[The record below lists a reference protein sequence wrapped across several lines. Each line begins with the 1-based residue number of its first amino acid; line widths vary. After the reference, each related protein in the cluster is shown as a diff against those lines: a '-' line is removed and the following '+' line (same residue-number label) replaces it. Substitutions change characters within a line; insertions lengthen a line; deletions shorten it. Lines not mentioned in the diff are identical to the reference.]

1 LNNLHESCLRAVA
14 TLSLL
19 LLSVTNTFA
28 AEPTNPKK
36 MDAQVKAITKSAILI
51 DTHNDIPSFTID
63 GADIGAAPKNHTDI
77 PRLRQGGVG
86 AVFFSVYVDA
96 KYVNG
101 NHAANR
107 ALQMIDTVYHDIINR
122 YPNDFMLALSADD
135 IEKAHRK
142 HKIAALMG
150 IEGGHAIE
158 DSPRLLRDYYK
169 LGVRYM
175 TLTHFNTNNWADS
188 SGDIDDPAVQHHNGL
203 TPFGKDVVREMN
215 RLGMMVDISHVADKT
230 FYDALETSQAPIIAS
245 HSACR
250 AVTNVPRNM
259 TDDMIV
265 ALAKK
270 GGVIQINIYCSFISQ
285 RSADAMERLHLH
297 ERSQALQ
304 KQYASDPAKLK
315 SELDALAE
323 EEKRAQVRA
332 TLADVVAHI
341 DHARQVAGID
351 AIGIGSDFDG
361 ITCAPEGLD
370 DVSKFPNLTRALL
383 EKGYSRSDIKKIYGG
398 NTLRV
403 MRQVQKVAAQLQQGT
418 Y

>member
-1 LNNLHESCLRAVA
+1 LNNLHGSCLRALA

-28 AEPTNPKK
+28 AELTNPKK
-36 MDAQVKAITKSAILI
+36 IDAQVKAITKSAILI

-63 GADIGAAPKNHTDI
+63 GTDIGAAPKNHTDI

-122 YPNDFMLALSADD
+122 YPNEFMLALSADD

-259 TDDMIV
+259 TDDMIL

-285 RSADAMERLHLH
+285 KSADAVERLHLR
-297 ERSQALQ
+297 ERSQALE
-304 KQYASDPAKLK
+304 KQYASDPVKLK

-403 MRQVQKVAAQLQQGT
+403 MRQVQKVAAQLQQGSH
-418 Y
+418 